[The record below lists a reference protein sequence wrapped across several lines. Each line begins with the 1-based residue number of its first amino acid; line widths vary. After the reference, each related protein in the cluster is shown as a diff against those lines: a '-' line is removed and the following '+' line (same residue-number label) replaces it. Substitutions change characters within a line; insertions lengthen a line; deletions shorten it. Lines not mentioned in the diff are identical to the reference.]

1 MLLGSREWPI
11 SGDACFY
18 TYQLSRIGEL
28 GGQWWKL
35 GHDEMVGAPF
45 QPEFGK
51 HPGVYEGVDL
61 LMASTLTSRWL
72 DPVVNYHLMMMVV
85 LVVNGWVV
93 GWLVR
98 RLTGSWTWAVLGV
111 ILVSWNYSTA
121 FRLQGH
127 AHLFK
132 YGWTVLAVTA
142 FSRYLDQPTRRRGL
156 MLGLAM
162 ALVLQGSFYLGSFLA
177 MACGVWWLG
186 CLVSGRLSRCHA
198 QATAVAI
205 ASFALPS
212 LVLTFPVWAYSGSKL
227 LADSYGGHG
236 RIDAWK
242 NSAELWQYFLSPAS
256 GTAASYVSEFRE
268 RFHTDRSMLEGWH
281 YPGWTVLLALGAYLV
296 VRSRG
301 RHLPVSDA
309 RLLDRFVGISG
320 LLVLLSL
327 SGGPS
332 FFLVSGIGC
341 FRAYGRA
348 GLLALALWCVAAP
361 VALHG
366 LFQSFRSGRRRRLA
380 FLGLLSLSLFEGYQA
395 TVWFP
400 SERRMEIP
408 AWVDWL
414 AAQPADVRL
423 AAFSPARE
431 RPVDW
436 WGYDSLFFKTRHR
449 HTSLNGSDSLLLA
462 ADLKLLGAT
471 YERMTPAGL
480 RFVVSL
486 GYDNLAF
493 HREYLETN
501 PWIRSSPWLDRIDTC
516 GPWVFYRAN
525 QQIERLPGAS
535 LEDVIAYW
543 PEQNKRI
550 EVPADS
556 WITGRF
562 ELPGDVV
569 VGVSPPVWLVWTDE
583 RGRRIGDPARACYQH
598 VFGPGIP
605 AFCVKTP
612 VAEGDYRLVFL
623 DDQRREVH
631 SRAYRVRGD
640 LNTIVTQTHFG
651 EGCRCRRASNGN
663 RESEWQHAHP
673 DPSKQESLLSPG
685 QHEPR
690 PGLSEIG
697 EVPCGIVTYLRR
709 LARLAGQSCVEAGRG
724 RKGSVSDSLA
734 L

>member
-1 MLLGSREWPI
+1 MEWPI

-28 GGQWWKL
+28 RGQWWKL
-35 GHDEMVGAPF
+35 GHDEMVGAPY

-61 LMASTLTSRWL
+61 LMVSTLTSRWL
-72 DPVVNYHLMMMVV
+72 DPVMNYHLMMMVV

-93 GWLVR
+93 GWLVSPVDWLVGMGRTWRDPCELELLHGLPSSGTCPPVQIWLDGAGRDGVLSLSGPAHAAARDAAGAGDGPRSPGLILPWLVPGHGLR
-98 RLTGSWTWAVLGV
+98 RLVAGLPGV
-111 ILVSWNYSTA
+111 RPPQSSPRSGNG
-121 FRLQGH
+121 RGH
-127 AHLFK
+127 CELRA
-132 YGWTVLAVTA
+132 AE
-142 FSRYLDQPTRRRGL
+142 P
-156 MLGLAM
+156 
-162 ALVLQGSFYLGSFLA
+162 
-177 MACGVWWLG
+177 GVD
-186 CLVSGRLSRCHA
+186 VSGLGG
-198 QATAVAI
+198 Q
-205 ASFALPS
+205 S
-212 LVLTFPVWAYSGSKL
+212 LQL

-256 GTAASYVSEFRE
+256 GTAVSYVSEFRT

-301 RHLPVSDA
+301 RHLPVSDV

-327 SGGPS
+327 AGGPS

-366 LFQSFRSGRRRRLA
+366 LFQSFHSGRRRRLA
-380 FLGLLSLSLFEGYQA
+380 FLGLVSLSMFEGYQA
-395 TVWFP
+395 TFWFP

-414 AAQPADVRL
+414 AAQPPDVRL

-436 WGYDSLFFKTRHR
+436 WGYESLFFKTRHR
-449 HTSLNGSDSLLLA
+449 HTSLNGSDSLLFA

-471 YERMTPAGL
+471 YEQMTPAGL

-501 PWIRSSPWLDRIDTC
+501 PWIRSSPWLDRIDTR
-516 GPWVFYRAN
+516 GAWVFYRAN
-525 QQIERLPGAS
+525 QQIERLPRAS
-535 LEDVIAYW
+535 LEDVMAYW
-543 PEQNKRI
+543 PEQNNRI

-569 VGVSPPVWLVWTDE
+569 VGVSPPIWLVWTDE
-583 RGRRIGDPARACYQH
+583 RGRRIGDPARAC
-598 VFGPGIP
+598 
-605 AFCVKTP
+605 
-612 VAEGDYRLVFL
+612 
-623 DDQRREVH
+623 
-631 SRAYRVRGD
+631 
-640 LNTIVTQTHFG
+640 
-651 EGCRCRRASNGN
+651 
-663 RESEWQHAHP
+663 
-673 DPSKQESLLSPG
+673 LS
-685 QHEPR
+685 
-690 PGLSEIG
+690 
-697 EVPCGIVTYLRR
+697 
-709 LARLAGQSCVEAGRG
+709 ARLRPRNSGLLRQDSRG
-724 RKGSVSDSLA
+724 RWRLPARVSRRPAPRGPFACVSRTR
-734 L
+734 